1 MRDFTEVRK
10 HLVLKLVRDG
20 RIRSSKVIAA
30 MEAVPR
36 ELFVLPRDKKHA
48 YVDTPLSIG
57 SGQTISAPHMVGI
70 MVEELDLDAGQRV
83 LEVGAGSG
91 YHAAVVAEIV
101 GKIPKGRVYSVEI
114 KSDLAQY
121 ARENLKQAGYDE
133 VVTVIGGDGSLGYSK
148 QAPYDRIFVTCA
160 SPEVPPPLTEQLAE
174 NGKLLIPVGS
184 TYYSEL
190 TRITKVKN
198 KLVKSQ
204 LGGCA
209 FVPMLGE
216 YGYQM

>member
-1 MRDFTEVRK
+1 MTNLTEVRK
-10 HLVLKLVRDG
+10 NLVLKLVREG
-20 RIRSSKVIAA
+20 RIRSAPVIEA

-36 ELFVLPRDKKHA
+36 ECFVLPGEVKHA

-70 MVEELDLDAGQRV
+70 MVEELDLEPGHRV
-83 LEVGAGSG
+83 LEVGGGSG

-101 GKIPKGRVYSVEI
+101 GKLPKGRVYSIEI
-114 KSDLAQY
+114 KPELVDFAN
-121 ARENLKQAGYDE
+121 ENLRNAGYSDIAK
-133 VVTVIGGDGSLGYSK
+133 VINGDGSLGYPK
-148 QAPYDRIFVTCA
+148 HAPYHRIFVTCA
-160 SPEVPPPLTEQLAE
+160 SPEIPPPLTDQLAE

-190 TRITKVKN
+190 TRVTKVGN
-198 KLVKSQ
+198 KLRTTH

-209 FVPMLGE
+209 FVPMVGE
-216 YGYQM
+216 YGYEV

>member
-1 MRDFTEVRK
+1 MSDYSEIRK
-10 HLVLKLVRDG
+10 HLVMKLVKER
-20 RIRSSKVIAA
+20 RIRSSHVIEA

-36 ELFVLPRDKKHA
+36 ELFVLPNDIPHA

-70 MVEELDLDAGQRV
+70 MVEELDLQPGHCV

-91 YHAAVVAEIV
+91 YHAAVVAHIV
-101 GKIPKGRVYSVEI
+101 STIPKGHVYTVEI
-114 KSDLAQY
+114 KEDLIEFAKN
-121 ARENLKQAGYDE
+121 NLNQAGFSDK
-133 VVTVIGGDGSLGYSK
+133 VTVISGDGSLGYPK
-148 QAPYDRIFVTCA
+148 EAPYDRIFVTCA
-160 SPEVPPPLTEQLAE
+160 SPDIPPPLLDQLDE

-184 TYYSEL
+184 TFYSEL
-190 TRITKVKN
+190 TLVTKVEN
-198 KLVKSQ
+198 KPRRSK

-216 YGYQM
+216 YGHQL

>member
-1 MRDFTEVRK
+1 MSDFTEVRK
-10 HLVLKLVRDG
+10 HLVLKLVKEG
-20 RIRSSKVIAA
+20 RIRSANVIEA

-36 ELFVLPRDKKHA
+36 ELFVEKIDIKHA

-57 SGQTISAPHMVGI
+57 YNQTISAPHMVGI
-70 MVEELDLDAGQRV
+70 MIEELSLSPGYRV

-91 YHAAVVAEIV
+91 YHAAVAAHIV
-101 GKIPKGRVYSVEI
+101 GKLPKGHVYSVEI
-114 KSDLAQY
+114 KPELVEFAK
-121 ARENLKQAGYDE
+121 ENLEKAGYSDI
-133 VVTVIGGDGSLGYSK
+133 VTIISGDGSFGYPK

-160 SPEVPPPLTEQLAE
+160 SPDLPPPLTEQLAE

-190 TRITKVKN
+190 TRITKVKD
-198 KLVKSQ
+198 KLRKSK

-216 YGYQM
+216 FGHKI